1 MKITV
6 IDASNYFKGLL
17 LLIRKDQ
24 KITETEIQ
32 LMKRIGKTLGFEPK
46 FCDNA
51 INEILKNKYIE
62 DTIPE
67 FSSKELAMKFIK
79 DGLVL
84 ASSDVELHPTEAKW
98 LRATAE
104 KNGLDITWFYQ
115 ESEKAAN
122 RKQLPSHMEV
132 DDLIV
137 EY

>member
-17 LLIRKDQ
+17 LLIRKDH
-24 KITETEIQ
+24 KITDMEIQ
-32 LMKRIGKTLGFEPK
+32 VMKRIGKTLGFEPK

-62 DTIPE
+62 DTAPE
-67 FSSKELAMKFIK
+67 FTTKEIAMKFIK
-79 DGLVL
+79 DGLAL
-84 ASSDVELHPTEAKW
+84 ASSDVEVHHNEQKW
-98 LRATAE
+98 LKATAE
-104 KNGLDITWFYQ
+104 KNGLDINWFYR
-115 ESEKAAN
+115 EKEIAAN